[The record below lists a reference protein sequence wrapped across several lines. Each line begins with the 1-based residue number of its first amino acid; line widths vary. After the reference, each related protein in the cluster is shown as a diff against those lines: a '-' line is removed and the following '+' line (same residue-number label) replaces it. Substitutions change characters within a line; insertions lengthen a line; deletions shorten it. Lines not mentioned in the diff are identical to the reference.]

1 MGYKK
6 SSNFLPSVFQTRT
19 NEKLLRATVDQLI
32 SEPEVE
38 RLDGY
43 IGRKFNPSLNQFDNY
58 VTEAWPDRQNY
69 QLEPSSVYENKN
81 GEIKFVSTYVDLINK
96 INSLGG
102 NIDNPSRLFAADQYT
117 YTSFMDF
124 DKFTNY
130 SNYYWLP
137 NGPNSINII
146 NAEVEYNL
154 DITVS
159 PPSNYSVVTGS
170 VDNEGFDGSN
180 FDTSVGSVKRLGETG
195 YRFSNIGTTSNPL
208 LRLARGGTYT
218 FNVNQEGHG
227 FFIQTEPGLKS
238 SYSWQDN
245 LNIREVLGVTNNGAD
260 VGTVTFNVPEND
272 AQDFF
277 TQMPI
282 QGNGVNLVSYSTKQQ
297 RHLRYNE
304 IQSQDATTFLRNYG
318 GIDGQRN
325 LDGKLVLFLETRS
338 KTQTSVAWTANT
350 NYKEDDLVSYSN
362 TVYRVIRDFTSGV
375 GFVTS
380 NLAVYDYENHWNDP
394 DDSNAIITETEK
406 LGWFRIS
413 IDSNNK
419 LKLTSV
425 EEILVN
431 KKIKIGE
438 GIQYGNRKA
447 YRTSDNSIKLIPP
460 ITAKLDYLYYQDS
473 IDPEVYGLIEIV
485 DQTNDAEIN
494 VNYIL
499 ESSTYT
505 SSNGVEFENGLKV
518 KFVGTTSPAHYEDN
532 EYYVEGVGTKIQLV
546 PVSNLQTPESWLD
559 VVKEPFDSNL
569 FDTISFDG
577 NSNSPKDK
585 QYIVINRGSQEGSA
599 WSRQNRW
606 FHESVINKS
615 NKFNNYTTISDQD
628 NKAKRPIIEFDK
640 NLQLFNFGKNYKQ
653 SVTTIN
659 TEQTD
664 ALSNVQGLPV
674 SISNQIV
681 SSYYSD
687 GVPLV
692 NGETIIFS
700 ADLNEEVRKTIYR
713 INWVNVDSNVNL
725 EQFIFTGDSSTT
737 RFDLGFAAENI
748 QLTVQ
753 VNGVSVPNSTYQ
765 YSVDGNELV
774 FNTAIPNGQTVIAT
788 YKHSQQLQLEAIA
801 TVKNNDVI
809 LSKLGTTYQGTN
821 WYYKAGTWTQ
831 TQQKRS
837 NNQEPLFD
845 LFNADGITISDT
857 SAYKASNF
865 LGSKLFGYKKGTGA
879 NDTELG
885 FPLSYRSIN
894 NVGDIVFCDSIND
907 DTFVYEDSNENTITA
922 TTKGLKVRKNNTDG
936 TVEYINQWSKKS
948 EKSKQYQT
956 QTIFATETQTNRF
969 KLDII
974 PESLSPTHLIVYK
987 NNTPIDKSTYDV
999 EVERGVGSL
1008 VFVKDLKSTDKI
1020 SVKIYSSTVSKN
1032 NNWEIPSN
1040 LENNAKNVDIVEITL
1055 GQMRNHIIETFVK
1068 TPDLSGNYQ
1077 GLNNSKDLKDVKLN
1091 GGTILQNAGAPH
1103 LANLFLNDVQ
1113 ANFIESLL
1121 YNQREYE
1128 TFKNKFYRMLGEI
1141 SYTDVTDSSTSLDE
1155 LLTEMFANKNEMF
1168 PFYHSDMCPSG
1179 NDYNEISY
1187 EINNTEIDTYYLSQ
1201 TFNDKIPSNRAVLV
1215 FLNGTQLVKNL
1226 DYTIDGIVITLKIRP
1241 AGDTSSMRF
1250 LEVNID
1256 DKLEIREYTSTDGFH
1271 IPPTPSKLGMYPL
1284 FSPEIIIDGY
1294 GDNTHQVIRGHDGSK
1309 IAMLGDFRDN
1319 IILELEKRIYNNV
1332 KVTYNKDLI
1341 NIDSYIPG
1349 AFRKTS
1355 YSKTEFDN
1363 IIAQNFSRWLG
1374 KNNVKINDTVEVS
1387 SLDKFSWNYRL
1398 FDEKLTGKSMPAA
1411 YWRGI
1416 YNHFYDT
1423 EQPNLRPWEMLGQTT
1438 KPTWWE
1444 EVYGPAPYTSGNK
1457 VLWDDLEAGKIAQ
1470 PGNITI
1476 DSVYKRPGLSDII
1489 PVDDSGELL
1498 SPYECL
1504 SVNNSNVVNGS
1515 WKYGDGNP
1523 VETAWKH
1530 SSEYPFAVQIAL
1542 ALSIPAEYFGLYRDT
1557 NDQVIKNNQWQFN
1570 STGTRTKIEQVH
1582 GELNTDG
1589 TIART
1594 NGYTTWLAEY
1604 ANSLNYNITDAIGDK
1619 LRNIQLRLSYKASG
1633 YTDKKFLKFF
1643 AEQSSPNSI
1652 NSSILI
1658 PDDDYDIKL
1667 FKSSPRQSVVYSGV
1681 IVTRSANGFTVS
1693 GYDLNDPTFIVNVAS
1708 KNSDTQVIKVGN
1720 TAVEVS
1726 ATGTNENVVLAY
1738 GSELNSVEN
1747 VVEFLIGYGR
1757 FLENQGFKFD
1767 NRVEGS
1773 NEVHNWKLAAKE
1785 FIFWAQQGWDQ
1796 GISVSLSPIG
1806 STLNFRSVR
1815 GAVDSISNRPY
1826 GSRIYD
1832 NNKAIIEPN
1841 NYIVNRDGRNFSIE
1855 TLNDTA
1861 IYLADID
1868 VVDWEHVV
1876 VFKNKTQFNDII
1888 YQPESG
1894 NRQYRIRISGFRTSA
1909 WDGTFGAPG
1918 FIINEDNVPQWQA
1931 GRNYSKGEIVLF
1943 KGEYYTAKE
1952 SVTSHTKFNSNDWL
1966 ITEYSQFDQLLPN
1979 LANKAGMPKSYY
1991 DFNETNLELDP
2002 DRLAKGL
2009 IGFSQREYLNDL
2021 GISDTSQV
2029 KFYQGLIRQK
2039 GSNNSLNKMLRA
2051 KLDNFE
2057 SQADFFE
2064 QWAIK
2069 SGNFGGVGNTT
2080 EIRLEIPN
2088 NNNTQKSPLLI
2099 EMLDDNDS
2107 KTTGRVGY
2115 KSNDLLVHPLP
2126 YNKNAFTMRD
2136 RKKRVNNLPSAGYAQ
2151 KSEIDYISPTLDL
2164 LGSYIDNNIGE
2175 DQYIWVGS
2183 DKQDNWNVYKTVVN
2197 AARISSIV
2205 TDPSGIAILTTTQV
2219 SGLEAG
2225 DDILIKVHTSSDPS
2239 EIDFTGYYRVIESGS
2254 NSISVQTDLPNY
2266 NRGFLDNQDLV
2277 AVIYNLHTVHFDTLS
2292 DANNNVP
2299 PKGWKNQD
2307 KLYIDSATNSGW
2319 GVYKNSNVFAF
2330 DQSLSDSESTA
2341 NDGFGYSLAGDN
2353 GNNYVLVGA
2362 ESSNKVQA
2370 FQRNIT
2376 TGALIEDSE
2385 LLSPSNDIVG
2395 FGSVLEA
2402 GSNIYAAAGSPL
2414 SNSNIGYVHILRRNR
2429 FGSFYVDQALA
2440 APGHDAN
2447 GKFGNDIA
2455 ISDDGKW
2462 MYIGQPGVDKV
2473 HAYQMVTLD
2482 TEGLFAIT
2490 EDTVGNGSTTTF
2502 ALENEPTSIY
2512 ELKVIVGNKLMIPFK
2527 EYTIS
2532 GSNIVFTT
2540 PPAVVSISITY
2551 KNYFNHVYTITGA
2564 SATDFGHRVV
2574 TSTDANQIII
2584 SATNNNAGTVH
2595 VYNRTVENQFATG
2608 STNIF
2613 TASVTIQGTPRVFV
2627 DDVETT
2633 DFTFNGTNT
2642 ITFTETPSRGS
2653 IVKIDTNNFVANH
2666 SITAA
2671 LDAQSG
2677 AQYGYSIDLCPNDC
2691 SLYVG
2696 APYHDVD
2703 SIDAGRVYRYLNQGK
2718 FFGKVIGTIQN
2729 PTVSVGSAMYFNN
2742 FRVAFDAADTLSDVV
2757 TKINAANIPGVTALS
2772 VGNILTVETDSE
2784 VYADKLNLVQE
2795 TGDFFADMGIS
2806 VYVARQIINSPQDK
2820 AYNNFGKVVKV
2831 NNTADLIAISAD
2843 RSDAVIVETFDN
2855 NKTKFDTNSTSFSVT
2870 KAQTGGVFIYQFLSN
2885 PELSI
2890 DNPGQF
2896 VFAESLNT
2904 DKLDSLDQFGNSIEF
2919 TKNTI
2924 IAGAPGS
2931 DDSTAEGGVVYQF
2944 TNATQKMP
2952 WLLTRYE
2959 KPQVDLD
2966 MFNRVFL
2973 YDSKTNE
2980 RLANLDIIDP
2990 IKGKVTS
2997 SVLQEITYQTSID
3010 PAFYSNTEN
3019 LRNALTWGTDYV
3031 GKVWWDLSQ
3040 VRYVEYN
3047 HDGEEY
3053 SSSNWG
3059 FTFPGSRII
3068 CAEWTESDVAPSE
3081 YFDDENPDA
3090 YPYNPT
3096 NFNIVTEFNQTTQQF
3111 VTKYYFWVVG
3121 KTRAPRNTENR
3132 IYSIYEIE
3140 DLISNPTLNGVP
3152 FIAFTGANTFALFN
3166 VDDLLTD
3173 NTVLAIDYDIQKNN
3187 NLLHQEYQLINEGD
3201 VTSVANEDLITKL
3214 IDSLAGADTSG
3225 NLVPDIKL
3233 NSYLRYGIDFRP
3245 RQTMFTD
3252 RRDAVKQA
3260 VEYFNSFMK
3269 TTPVV
3274 YSKNIDNILASEP
3287 ELKSHEYD
3295 EAVDNYVELTYLETG
3310 ILVTGYLVFVKND
3323 ETTKNRWVLY
3333 ELQASKE
3340 WVKKRVQVYKNSRYI
3355 SRVTWTDPNVV
3366 VPGNFSKVV
3375 EYEYNLR
3382 SVVASEGEF
3391 VKIKDNGLG
3400 LFKVVQKQNDS
3411 WVTVQEENS
3420 TLKINQSIYK
3430 TELLNLNFDIDG
3442 FGLQLYDDNP
3452 SLEIQKIVRAVYED
3466 FFINEHAIEKNQWF
3480 LHMLKYALSKNKSLD
3495 FATKT
3500 SLIKINQ
3507 QQRALQQV
3515 TVYQKDNQD
3524 FIRNYIEETKP
3535 YHTKISEFVLQYN
3548 STDNADLKTTD
3559 FDLPSYY
3566 SFNSNTYRSPTGST
3580 VEDNN
3585 KLLLAPWADWTDNYK
3600 LEVGSIVVNDG
3611 GTYLTTP
3618 TVKISGGGGSGATA
3632 KAVLNANKIT
3642 SIVVTNPGS
3651 GFISTPTVTLEEQ
3664 SDNPAQLSAVLVNKK
3679 IRSFNTTVKFDRV
3692 SRNSGYLVEFKN
3704 TINAGSFVIGEQY
3717 EILSNGTTN
3726 FKEIGASSNKP
3737 GTKFIATGVGVGSGT
3752 AGQPVDLSNE
3762 TIFARSTTRSNAG
3775 ASVLDLVLDIFSN
3788 GNWVNDT
3795 TTFPALDV
3803 PNFRF
3808 YNDSDKS
3815 SDCTSVVRSRVQF
3828 FDSRDTVRGL
3838 HQSTLQSAI
3847 RALGTTAGINNIDIS
3862 GTTVTLDGSLIDN
3875 TPSVLNWKNN
3885 FAYYA
3890 GDVVFY
3896 NNVFYTV
3903 DVDYTSATSGFST
3916 TNLTKLE
3923 AGSVISHLDRTW
3935 KLYKPVDGM
3944 LANDPA
3950 QLFNGTVFPGARVL
3964 GVAFSKNSGFDSG
3977 ATEKSSIEDSNDPL
3991 YLTTFNPSTDVNI
4004 TSNIFEFK
4012 NDNDESIDHGFVDE
4026 EKLYYNPNGNA
4037 TIGGLAIDTIYYV
4050 SVVNSKQFKLTTD
4063 QALLNVVN
4071 ITSVNSGTHKLLSS
4085 FKKWSTDIVNR
4096 PGFSGD
4102 PDKEFT
4108 FEEWAHDRF
4117 EGGSGFDIGA
4127 FDPDDL
4133 TIEGVPSSLP
4143 SAYDQGIYS
4152 RFTDTA
4158 LGTRPEDIIT
4168 SGGKFL
4174 DPNHSYAP
4182 EEHVP
4187 GSVYDTLEMF
4197 VHTLPT
4203 QLSGSTG
4210 YSPKFG
4216 VTSYTGDGVQTRFN
4230 FSKEDVGDYFLVYT
4244 SETGPRYRKI
4254 AETNNNIPLFT
4265 VEGGYYE
4272 GSQDRAYSIDW
4283 TTGEIVFDNPIADGD
4298 ILTITRIA
4306 QTGENIL
4313 ANKTFTSDGT
4323 TNIFALEIE
4332 NSRIK
4337 NSLVLVNGKEVDHSI
4352 TSNNNHISYVVL
4364 SITPQLNDHIH
4375 MLLSGDSQNTISKV
4389 YTQIEQLE
4397 DSQVVVRLD
4406 EVIRNNLPKDT
4417 TVIAELNGSRLRPSN
4432 TAYYDSDGSTV
4443 DFKLPNTA
4451 KEKTI
4456 TSLTNSQVRVWVE
4469 DVKLNPVQD
4478 YTVSAPTGTSVP
4490 TVTMFTPPEVGAR
4503 VSITYT
4509 GNADYTINETT
4520 NDIELLGVVP
4530 ARGDLLAVTSF
4541 SDHDSYYFETRV
4553 FVGTDQFLS
4562 STKIGGF
4569 DNIAFDVSE
4578 FDGISVVTELDI
4590 EYELGDGQIAERLF
4604 VSIDGAKMI
4613 ANLDY
4618 VTKGRTLYFADSIS
4632 VTDTSVII
4640 ITEMNKNIYNFEST
4654 YSIFNDMNG
4663 NVNYYRIAEEE
4674 ATELARDLSF
4684 TATEIELKDASEFP
4698 TPVGKTPGVISINGE
4713 RITYWTKNG
4722 NILGQIRRGVAG
4734 TGASEHTTGTIV
4746 LNMNKLVPDSKC
4758 NTWYNKGSGTPSDGK
4773 GLQQSLTKAA
4783 QFIKDKKGISFPLT
4797 FAGVDDIYVDE
4808 GYVDE
4813 GYAENT
4819 PSDLSFVQ
4827 EDYVNP
4833 GYTQDP

>member
-96 INSLGG
+96 IDSLGG

-117 YTSFMDF
+117 YTSFIDF

-137 NGPNSINII
+137 NGPNSVDII

-180 FDTSVGSVKRLGETG
+180 YDTSVGSIKRLGETG

-260 VGTVTFNVPEND
+260 VGTVTFSVPKND
-272 AQDFF
+272 AQNFF

-304 IQSQDATTFLRNYG
+304 IQSQDATMFLRNYG

-325 LDGKLVLFLETRS
+325 LNGKLVLFLETRS
-338 KTQTSVAWTANT
+338 KTQTLVAWTANT

-380 NLAVYDYENHWNDP
+380 NLVVYDYENHWNDP
-394 DDSNAIITETEK
+394 EDSNAIITETEK

-431 KKIKIGE
+431 KKINISE

-447 YRTSDNSIKLIPP
+447 YRTNDNSIKLIPP

-485 DQTNDAEIN
+485 DQSNDAEIN

-546 PVSNLQTPESWLD
+546 PVINLQTPESWLD
-559 VVKEPFDSNL
+559 VVEEPFDSNL

-674 SISNQIV
+674 SISDQIV

-687 GVPLV
+687 GIPLV

-725 EQFIFTGDSSTT
+725 EQFVFTGDSSTT

-774 FNTAIPNGQTVIAT
+774 FNTAIPNGQIVIAR

-801 TVKNNDVI
+801 TVENNDVI
-809 LSKLGTTYQGTN
+809 LSNLGTTYQGTN

-845 LFNADGITISDT
+845 LFDADNVTIGDT

-894 NVGDIVFCDSIND
+894 NVGDIVFCDSINN
-907 DTFVYEDSNENTITA
+907 DTFVYESSNENTITA
-922 TTKGLKVRKNNTDG
+922 TTKGLRVRKNNTDG
-936 TVEYINQWSKKS
+936 TVEYINQWSKTS

-974 PESLSPTHLIVYK
+974 PESLLPTHLIVYK
-987 NNTPIDKSTYDV
+987 NNTPIDRTTYDV
-999 EVERGVGSL
+999 EVEQGVGRL

-1055 GQMRNHIIETFVK
+1055 GQMRNHIVETFVK
-1068 TPDLSGNYQ
+1068 TPNLSGNYQ

-1113 ANFIESLL
+1113 SNFIESLL

-1141 SYTDVTDSSTSLDE
+1141 SYTDVTNSNTSLDE

-1168 PFYHSDMCPSG
+1168 PFYHSDMCPAG
-1179 NDYNEISY
+1179 NDYNEILY

-1201 TFNDKIPSNRAVLV
+1201 TFDDKIPSNRAVLV

-1226 DYTIDGIVITLKIRP
+1226 DYTIDGTVITLKIRP

-1284 FSPEIIIDGY
+1284 FSPEIITDGY
-1294 GDNTHQVIRGHDGSK
+1294 RDNTHQVIRGHDGSK

-1332 KVTYNKDLI
+1332 KVIYNKDLI
-1341 NIDSYIPG
+1341 NVDSYIPG
-1349 AFRKTS
+1349 AFRETA

-1374 KNNVKINDTVEVS
+1374 KNNVKINDTVEIS

-1470 PGNITI
+1470 PGNIII

-1570 STGTRTKIEQVH
+1570 STDTRTKIEQVH

-1720 TAVEVS
+1720 TAVEVA

-1785 FIFWAQQGWDQ
+1785 FIFWSQQGWDQ

-1888 YQPESG
+1888 YQPETG

-1943 KGEYYTAKE
+1943 KGEYYTAKK

-2057 SQADFFE
+2057 SRADFFE

-2069 SGNFGGVGNTT
+2069 SGNYGGVGNTT

-2099 EMLDDNDS
+2099 EMLDNNDN
-2107 KTTGRVGY
+2107 KTTSRLGY
-2115 KSNDLLVHPLP
+2115 KSDDLLVHPLP

-2197 AARISSIV
+2197 AARISSIT

-2266 NRGFLDNQDLV
+2266 TRGFLDNQDLV

-2307 KLYIDSATNSGW
+2307 KLYIDSATNNGW

-2353 GNNYVLVGA
+2353 GNNYVLIGA

-2370 FQRNIT
+2370 FQRNIN
-2376 TGALIEDSE
+2376 TGVLIEDSE

-2414 SNSNIGYVHILRRNR
+2414 SNSNIGYVHILRRNQ

-2455 ISDDGKW
+2455 ISNDGKW
-2462 MYIGQPGVDKV
+2462 MFVGQPGVDKV
-2473 HAYQMVTLD
+2473 QVYQFIEID
-2482 TEGLFAIT
+2482 EEGLFAIA
-2490 EDTVGNGSTTTF
+2490 ENTVGDGITTTF
-2502 ALENEPTSIY
+2502 TLATTPTSIY

-2532 GSNIVFTT
+2532 GDEIIFTT
-2540 PPAVVSISITY
+2540 APGVVEISIVRN
-2551 KNYFNHVYTITGA
+2551 NYFDFITTLTGTA
-2564 SATDFGHRVV
+2564 STNFGHKVL
-2574 TSTDANQIII
+2574 TSTDAVQIIVSAPDENDGTIRTFNRSIENLVADGTTNRFVTSLEPSDLGRNQI
-2584 SATNNNAGTVH
+2584 SVDGNTTND
-2595 VYNRTVENQFATG
+2595 YNFVGARTWVL
-2608 STNIF
+2608 
-2613 TASVTIQGTPRVFV
+2613 
-2627 DDVETT
+2627 
-2633 DFTFNGTNT
+2633 
-2642 ITFTETPSRGS
+2642 TETPAAGS
-2653 IVKIDTNNFVANH
+2653 IVTIETNRFLESTVVTAGDT
-2666 SITAA
+2666 
-2671 LDAQSG
+2671 AQAG
-2677 AQYGYSIDLCPNDC
+2677 AQYGYSIDLCPSNC

-2696 APYHDVD
+2696 APYYDVD

-2742 FRVAFDAADTLSDVV
+2742 FRVAFDAADTLTDVV
-2757 TKINAANIPGVTALS
+2757 TKINNANIPGVTALS
-2772 VGNILTVETDSE
+2772 VGNILTVENDSE

-2843 RSDAVIVETFDN
+2843 RSDAIIVETFDN

-2885 PELSI
+2885 PELNI

-2904 DKLDSLDQFGNSIEF
+2904 ENLDSLDQFGNSIEF

-3121 KTRAPRNTENR
+3121 KTRAPRNIENR

-3225 NLVPDIKL
+3225 NLVPDINL
-3233 NSYLRYGIDFRP
+3233 NSYLKYGIDFRP
-3245 RQTMFTD
+3245 RQTMFID
-3252 RRDAVKQA
+3252 RKDAVKQA
-3260 VEYFNSFMK
+3260 VEYFNEFMK

-3287 ELKSHEYD
+3287 EPEEHEYS
-3295 EAVDNYVELTYLETG
+3295 ESVNNYVELTYLDTG
-3310 ILVTGYLVFVKND
+3310 ILKAGRLVLVKND

-3333 ELQASKE
+3333 ELQTSKE

-3430 TELLNLNFDIDG
+3430 TELLNLNFDVDG

-3452 SLEIQKIVRAVYED
+3452 SLEIQKIIRAVYED
-3466 FFINEHAIEKNQWF
+3466 FFVNEHAIEKNQWF

-3618 TVKISGGGGSGATA
+3618 TIKISGGGGSGATA

-3651 GFISTPTVTLEEQ
+3651 GFISTPTVTVEER
-3664 SDNPAQLSAVLVNKK
+3664 SDNPAKLSAVLVNNKV
-3679 IRSFNTTVKFDRV
+3679 RSFDTTIKFDRV
-3692 SRNSGYLVEFKN
+3692 ATTAGWLVEFKN
-3704 TINAGSFVIGEQY
+3704 TITAGNLVAGETY
-3717 EILSNGTTN
+3717 EIIDAGTTDFTLVGSLDN
-3726 FKEIGASSNKP
+3726 TV
-3737 GTKFIATGVGVGSGT
+3737 GTKFVATGTGSGSGKV
-3752 AGQPVDLSNE
+3752 AQNVDISNE
-3762 TIFARSTTRSNAG
+3762 TIFARNDTRSAG
-3775 ASVLDLVLDIFSN
+3775 AASVLDLVLDIFSN
-3788 GNWVNDT
+3788 GNWIDDS
-3795 TTFPALDV
+3795 TTFPALNV

-3808 YNDSDKS
+3808 YNDRDNNNFCDVQKWQKDTTYLQSTIVLVETTNNDKTEKRYYKSIQEHTSGS
-3815 SDCTSVVRSRVQF
+3815 SNFQDDISNWKEIVTRSRVQF

-3838 HQSTLQSAI
+3838 HQTTLQSAI
-3847 RALGTTAGINNIDIS
+3847 RALGTNAGINTIDVS
-3862 GTTVTLDGSLIDN
+3862 GTTVTLDGSLIN
-3875 TPSVLNWKNN
+3875 NSPSVLDWKNN
-3885 FAYYA
+3885 FAYYK
-3890 GDVVFY
+3890 GEVVFY
-3896 NNVFYTV
+3896 NDVFYTV
-3903 DVDYTSATSGFST
+3903 DVDYTSATSGFTT

-3935 KLYKPVDGM
+3935 KLYAPKDGM
-3944 LANDPA
+3944 LANDPE
-3950 QLFNGTVFPGARVL
+3950 QLFNGTVFPGARVV
-3964 GVAFSKNSGFDSG
+3964 GVGFNETPGFD
-3977 ATEKSSIEDSNDPL
+3977 
-3991 YLTTFNPSTDVNI
+3991 
-4004 TSNIFEFK
+4004 
-4012 NDNDESIDHGFVDE
+4012 
-4026 EKLYYNPNGNA
+4026 
-4037 TIGGLAIDTIYYV
+4037 
-4050 SVVNSKQFKLTTD
+4050 
-4063 QALLNVVN
+4063 NV
-4071 ITSVNSGTHKLLSS
+4071 
-4085 FKKWSTDIVNR
+4085 
-4096 PGFSGD
+4096 
-4102 PDKEFT
+4102 
-4108 FEEWAHDRF
+4108 
-4117 EGGSGFDIGA
+4117 GFDIGA
-4127 FDPDDL
+4127 FDPVEL
-4133 TIEGVPSSLP
+4133 TVEGVPETLP
-4143 SAYDQGIYS
+4143 GNYDQGIYS
-4152 RFTDTA
+4152 RFADTA

-4174 DPNHSYAP
+4174 DSNHSYAP

-4203 QLSGSTG
+4203 QLLSGSTG

-4216 VTSYTGDGVQTRFN
+4216 VTNYTGDGVQTRFN
-4230 FSKEDVGDYFLVYT
+4230 FSKDDVGDYFLVYT
-4244 SETGPRYRKI
+4244 SKTGPRYRKI
-4254 AETNNNIPLFT
+4254 AETDNNIPLFT
-4265 VEGGYYE
+4265 IEGGYYE
-4272 GSQDRAYSIDW
+4272 GSEDRAYSIDW

-4306 QTGENIL
+4306 QIGENIL
-4313 ANKTFTSDGT
+4313 ANKTFTGDGT
-4323 TNIFALEIE
+4323 NNVFALEIE

-4337 NSLVLVNGKEVDHSI
+4337 NSLVLVNGKEVDYSI
-4352 TSNNNHISYVVL
+4352 ISNNTHVTYVVL

-4375 MLLSGDSQNTISKV
+4375 MLLSGNSQNTISKV

-4432 TAYYDSDGSTV
+4432 TAYYNGDGSTV
-4443 DFKLPNTA
+4443 DFRLPNTA
-4451 KEKTI
+4451 NEKTI
-4456 TSLTNSQVRVWVE
+4456 TSLTNSQVRVWVN

-4478 YTVSAPTGTSVP
+4478 YTVSAPTGNSVP

-4520 NDIELLGVVP
+4520 NDIELLRVVP

-4541 SDHDSYYFETRV
+4541 SDHDSYQFETRV

-4562 STKIGGF
+4562 STTIGGF
-4569 DNIAFDVSE
+4569 DNIAFDISD
-4578 FDGISVVTELDI
+4578 FDGISVVKELNI

-4604 VSIDGAKMI
+4604 VSIDGVKMI

-4684 TATEIELKDASEFP
+4684 TDTEIELKDASEFP

-4783 QFIKDKKGISFPLT
+4783 QFINDKKGISFPLT

-4833 GYTQDP
+4833 GYTEDP